1 MKEVENIIDEKKQG
15 EAASPAKKVTTILS
29 TFADDS
35 KEEQDSWRAE
45 ILTELVSDQFEENV
59 ETFKDNLFYRE
70 VMKEYDRVWII

>member
-70 VMKEYDRVWII
+70 VMKEYDRV